1 MQPPGPGG
9 CSRSTALLAPVQTL
23 GLSKPLPLVLGQMC
37 PPNPHQNASS
47 SLEVLIHLKSQASR
61 AILLPTKGMKQGICE
76 LVSDGKQTLAKHPG
90 PSGELIACSFQ
101 TQHLISVLPFCL
113 CSNCCEQEKKKNPSH
128 FTPNKIL
135 PGKGFSA
142 VFCFA
147 NVINECVNTCWHR
160 FPTLL
165 RLEFRLL
172 TCLPARSA
180 PFVNPVH
187 PLIRGSL
194 AGQRC
199 AQALLLGWLLYYY
212 CNCKCHMWEG
222 WRVCLE
228 GWLCN

>member
-90 PSGELIACSFQ
+90 PSGELIAFSFQ

-113 CSNCCEQEKKKNPSH
+113 CSNCCEQEKKKKSLSFYSQQNI
-128 FTPNKIL
+128 TR
-135 PGKGFSA
+135 KGLLCC
-142 VFCFA
+142 VLFC
-147 NVINECVNTCWHR
+147 
-160 FPTLL
+160 
-165 RLEFRLL
+165 
-172 TCLPARSA
+172 
-180 PFVNPVH
+180 
-187 PLIRGSL
+187 
-194 AGQRC
+194 Q
-199 AQALLLGWLLYYY
+199 
-212 CNCKCHMWEG
+212 CH
-222 WRVCLE
+222 
-228 GWLCN
+228 